1 MSFASVSDHK
11 SSSRHTSET
20 EFWEDSRD
28 EIRFKL
34 QGNVWQF
41 TADQLA
47 KVLSAKTRDRD
58 PSPLAPGDVDSLDNY
73 NIHIDKFGSDIKVA
87 CQEFVSQSPEVLLS
101 SAGDDYRGIVE
112 LMNMGIGMCL
122 AQLPKDREVFYRN
135 LKFCVWDK
143 SMKDALEGLE
153 SCTPHG
159 AGIVGVG
166 DLMPDQ
172 LFWSLP
178 DEGGSQ
184 MAIPL
189 EVNNDWRELV
199 LQAGTNA
206 YCLFGASPL
215 RQFALL
221 VGYNHK
227 EHALRFLVFH
237 RGSCTAS
244 VSSDLDKV
252 AGQEGFIR
260 SLFSIFTW
268 RTRADAGF
276 TAWCNNVQVCL
287 PSLQTEA
294 RNIAPFIVDIDRVL
308 HQTFCVRGRS
318 SRVFCLKVISE
329 SQKRPGPTQ
338 SLGLRRSPS
347 RIPENIG
354 TAAAKEVPNMTRSL
368 EVDQHRSDTTRNS
381 SSKTQKRGNNE
392 DMNKVGVVLVPNSVN
407 PARASG
413 HKLED
418 TNLLIH
424 CPSLKL
430 NSLERSDF
438 NNAVMKLCWTP
449 DRGPEY
455 GPIESDFLQRDC
467 SNMFRVP
474 KHLYS
479 FQAYHDIGSP
489 TTNHLFLSPPSDDLE
504 QYRWHVLGKPI
515 IEEPHRRSLLGHI
528 MSYTGHS
535 LLNASARDFPSLIR
549 AILHALIGYYDM
561 CQKNHQHCDL
571 SIDNVL
577 MVDERVTTQPF
588 RIENPNPIQQ
598 EILNLCKTFGPIS
611 DQCYGFVIDGDMAV
625 HWDTY
630 FEDEDVGTKTGT
642 SEFMSDW
649 LFNQMLKNHLHSPL
663 DDFASLYFVTQWAC
677 VFRELPQERSQ
688 CESAVREWRTDLAGD
703 VRHRRSVTHEIIH
716 ERLQD
721 PRKPTQ
727 RPDAQGWHSYPVF
740 FLPKIGHSYP
750 VLLQGSGGA
759 PFLPDFCLRE
769 GRSPKNFLTG

>member
-153 SCTPHG
+153 SCTPWHG

-354 TAAAKEVPNMTRSL
+354 TAAAKEVLNMTRSL

-381 SSKTQKRGNNE
+381 SI
-392 DMNKVGVVLVPNSVN
+392 GVVLVPNSVN

-455 GPIESDFLQRDC
+455 GPIESDFLQR
-467 SNMFRVP
+467 
-474 KHLYS
+474 
-479 FQAYHDIGSP
+479 
-489 TTNHLFLSPPSDDLE
+489 
-504 QYRWHVLGKPI
+504 
-515 IEEPHRRSLLGHI
+515 HI

-571 SIDNVL
+571 SIDDVL

-625 HWDTY
+625 YWDTY
-630 FEDEDVGTKTGT
+630 FKDEDVGTKTGT

-649 LFNQMLKNHLHSPL
+649 SFNQMLKNHLHSPL

-677 VFRELPQERSQ
+677 VFREVPQEERSR
-688 CESAVREWRTDLAGD
+688 CESTVREWQKDLAGD

-716 ERLQD
+716 ERLRANEYGAFLVQAQPFLKQWYSLIENLRDEFRD
-721 PRKPTQ
+721 PP
-727 RPDAQGWHSYPVF
+727 PEGWNAGIF
-740 FLPKIGHSYP
+740 RQIIDE
-750 VLLQGSGGA
+750 VLLS
-759 PFLPDFCLRE
+759 FLKVVIDARVLE
-769 GRSPKNFLTG
+769 SMV